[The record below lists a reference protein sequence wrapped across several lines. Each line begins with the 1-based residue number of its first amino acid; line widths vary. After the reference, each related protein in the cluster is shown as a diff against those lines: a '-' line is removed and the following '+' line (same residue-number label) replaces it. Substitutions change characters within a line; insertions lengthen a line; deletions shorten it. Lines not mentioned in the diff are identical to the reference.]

1 MTRPPP
7 PGERVLC
14 DQAGRD
20 RSGGGFNCTL
30 IKIIFYIE
38 FRAAYDFCIAFRA
51 ACVPRQAILDRFLC
65 TSIANATLSFLL

>member
-38 FRAAYDFCIAFRA
+38 FRAAYDFLYRVSRCLSA
-51 ACVPRQAILDRFLC
+51 ATGNLR
-65 TSIANATLSFLL
+65 SLSLHLNCQRDP